1 MFRKIEKLS
10 EAIDRNVK
18 DALFEDIGFGDRAEA
33 IIPAKNV
40 SAEVRCNTSQAVLS
54 GQFWFDKCFHFIDKS
69 VSIEWLKKD
78 GSQVLK
84 GDKICRI
91 TGQSVSILAGERSAL
106 NFLQVLS
113 STSTRTRE
121 YMNVLK
127 NSGVQNCVIV
137 DTRKTLPGLRLA
149 QKYAVRLGG
158 GTNQRFGLW
167 DALLVKENHIITLGG
182 LKKLANLT
190 RVIDSKEEDRKL
202 LQIEVETME
211 EYNLAM
217 SLGFKHILL
226 DNFSINELAKAV
238 KNRITGVTLEASGGI
253 NLNNLLGYIRTGVDR
268 ISVGDLTKN
277 IYSVDFSLRIVEQD
291 NG

>member
-1 MFRKIEKLS
+1 M
-10 EAIDRNVK
+10 
-18 DALFEDIGFGDRAEA
+18 
-33 IIPAKNV
+33 
-40 SAEVRCNTSQAVLS
+40 
-54 GQFWFDKCFHFIDKS
+54 
-69 VSIEWLKKD
+69 
-78 GSQVLK
+78 
-84 GDKICRI
+84 
-91 TGQSVSILAGERSAL
+91 TGQNLSILAGERSAL

-121 YMNVLK
+121 YLNVLK
-127 NSGVQNCVIV
+127 DSGVQNCVIV

-167 DALLVKENHIITLGG
+167 DALLVKENHLITLGG
-182 LKKLANLT
+182 LKKLANLIG
-190 RVIDSKEEDRKL
+190 VIDSKEEDRKL

-211 EYNLAM
+211 EYKLAM

-238 KNRITGVTLEASGGI
+238 ENRITGVTLEASGGI

-268 ISVGDLTKN
+268 ISIGDLTKN

>member
-40 SAEVRCNTSQAVLS
+40 IAEVKCNTRQAVLS
-54 GQFWFDKCFHFIDKS
+54 GQFWFDKCFQFIDKS

-78 GSQVLK
+78 GSQVQE

-91 TGQSVSILAGERSAL
+91 TGHNLSILAGERSAL

-121 YMNVLK
+121 YLNVLK
-127 NSGVQNCVIV
+127 DSGVQNCQIV
-137 DTRKTLPGLRLA
+137 DTRKTVPGLRLA

-158 GTNQRFGLW
+158 GKNQRFGLW
-167 DALLVKENHIITLGG
+167 DALLLKENHLISVGG
-182 LKKLANLT
+182 LKSLVDLIG
-190 RVIDSKEEDRKL
+190 VIDSEGENKKL
-202 LQIEVETME
+202 FQLDINVLILHFSCSLKKVVE
-211 EYNLAM
+211 
-217 SLGFKHILL
+217 
-226 DNFSINELAKAV
+226 
-238 KNRITGVTLEASGGI
+238 
-253 NLNNLLGYIRTGVDR
+253 
-268 ISVGDLTKN
+268 
-277 IYSVDFSLRIVEQD
+277 
-291 NG
+291 